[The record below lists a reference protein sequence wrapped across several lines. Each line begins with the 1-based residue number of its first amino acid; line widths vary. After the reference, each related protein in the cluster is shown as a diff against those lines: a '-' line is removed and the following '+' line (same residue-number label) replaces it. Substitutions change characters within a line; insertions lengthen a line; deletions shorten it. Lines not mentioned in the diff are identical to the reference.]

1 VTLAPP
7 ITVINSTTVPTV
19 AHAAPAPAP
28 QPVMKALPPTGS
40 ASGQVIASF
49 GVALVVGGIIALVIR
64 QRKETK

>member
-1 VTLAPP
+1 
-7 ITVINSTTVPTV
+7 
-19 AHAAPAPAP
+19 
-28 QPVMKALPPTGS
+28 MKALPPTGS